1 MWAKL
6 SSYCPIETV
15 MSMWQLIFLL
25 AKWYFLTDAWQDVA
39 CHRKQNAKLKKHVWV
54 QKKVHFI
61 SSCSKVLHPKKVN
74 SNEAGTEI
82 PIVAFDISFDINFSW
97 SMSGTALCFAAQNL
111 FKEGKCGWKKLTI
124 AEETLCSV
132 YSLRKFWHG
141 MVFCAIKNHEP
152 LFFHPYFDLI
162 CSHLILYSCIFSQL
176 MVPKSGIN
184 LNEYR
189 RTHSFD
195 LAFFSGTIEYM

>member
-1 MWAKL
+1 MEEFLVTNKFRCKDMIWFHVVRL
-6 SSYCPIETV
+6 SSEDWVLSYRDCHVNVATNFFAGKMI
-15 MSMWQLIFLL
+15 
-25 AKWYFLTDAWQDVA
+25 FLTDAWQDVA

-141 MVFCAIKNHEP
+141 LSALLIPLHFGVFV
-152 LFFHPYFDLI
+152 
-162 CSHLILYSCIFSQL
+162 Q
-176 MVPKSGIN
+176 
-184 LNEYR
+184 
-189 RTHSFD
+189 
-195 LAFFSGTIEYM
+195 